1 METLNNLIKQ
11 NPQENGASEKPK
23 RNSKD
28 DGRKEAFMK
37 KFPTTT
43 SLKCRFSPKSLGYYL
58 SEKERTL
65 NEYSPNLHEI
75 DIIYGEGTSTEM
87 LTEMYLS
94 VYRLSTIKEPFTME
108 TATQA
113 ASLFFGSYRKN
124 CNLYQMMLYF
134 AMYPTMFKSS
144 YFQFDTTDILR
155 QYGAKFMPWY
165 QSQTTEDEQTE
176 PAQARTTEP
185 RGIEARDI
193 YLREQIRKGADV
205 RQGGLY
211 RFGFVSEYE
220 LQRLEMK
227 VYS

>member
-1 METLNNLIKQ
+1 MLN
-11 NPQENGASEKPK
+11 S
-23 RNSKD
+23 
-28 DGRKEAFMK
+28 
-37 KFPTTT
+37 
-43 SLKCRFSPKSLGYYL
+43 RFSPKYLGFFL
-58 SEKERTL
+58 TEKERTI

-75 DIIYGEGTSTEM
+75 DTIYGKGTSTNL

-94 VYRLSTIKEPFTME
+94 VYRLSTIKEPFTIE

-113 ASLFFGSYRKN
+113 ASLFFGSYRKS

-134 AMYPTMFKSS
+134 AMYPTTFKSS

-155 QYGAKFMPWY
+155 QYGAKFIPWF
-165 QSQTTEDEQTE
+165 QSQTTDEEQEQPVQT
-176 PAQARTTEP
+176 RTAEP
-185 RGIEARDI
+185 RGIEARNI

-211 RFGFVSEYE
+211 RFGFVTEE
-220 LQRLEMK
+220 EIQQLERE

>member
-11 NPQENGASEKPK
+11 NPQGSAASEKRK
-23 RNSKD
+23 SISAN

-37 KFPTTT
+37 KFPTAQMLTKYFNPT
-43 SLKCRFSPKSLGYYL
+43 RLGFYL
-58 SEKERTL
+58 SEKTRCIE
-65 NEYSPNLHEI
+65 EYSPNLQQI
-75 DIIYGEGTSTEM
+75 DNIYGKGVSVDL
-87 LTEMYLS
+87 LTELYLS
-94 VYRLSTIKEPFTME
+94 TYRLSTIKEPFARE

-113 ASLFFGSYRKN
+113 ASLFFGSYRKT

-134 AMYPTMFKSS
+134 AMYPTTFKSS

-155 QYGAKFMPWY
+155 QYGAKFLPWY
-165 QSQTTEDEQTE
+165 QSQATEDEQTE
-176 PAQARTTEP
+176 PVQASTTEQ
-185 RGIEARDI
+185 RGIEARNI

-211 RFGFVSEYE
+211 RFGFVSEDE
-220 LQRLEMK
+220 LQRLEME